1 MWCWWEHVVLTTTC
15 GTDDHMWCCWKH
27 VVLMTTCGADDNMW
41 CWCQHVVLAT
51 SCGADD
57 NMWCWWHH
65 LVLMTTRGMLM
76 IKCVADDNM
85 WWYILIYFHAISLY
99 IGLGHRLSIQIRD
112 ALHGHRHHETRFPF
126 LAKTGFWIHYM
137 ISLQKV
143 LQKWAKNGAKNQGFY
158 WLFLL
163 RDFRISY

>member
-1 MWCWWEHVVLTTTC
+1 MWCWWQHVVLTTTC
-15 GTDDHMWCCWKH
+15 DTDDNMWCWQKH

-41 CWCQHVVLAT
+41 CWCQHVVLTA

-57 NMWCWWHH
+57 DMRCWWQH

-76 IKCVADDNM
+76 IKCAANDNM
-85 WWYILIYFHAISLY
+85 WWYILVYFHAVSLN
-99 IGLGHRLSIQIRD
+99 IGLGHRLSIQTRD

-126 LAKTGFWIHYM
+126 LAKTGFPFPRRNP
-137 ISLQKV
+137 SKNTS
-143 LQKWAKNGAKNQGFY
+143 KNGSKNGAKNQGFY

-163 RDFRISY
+163 RHFRISY